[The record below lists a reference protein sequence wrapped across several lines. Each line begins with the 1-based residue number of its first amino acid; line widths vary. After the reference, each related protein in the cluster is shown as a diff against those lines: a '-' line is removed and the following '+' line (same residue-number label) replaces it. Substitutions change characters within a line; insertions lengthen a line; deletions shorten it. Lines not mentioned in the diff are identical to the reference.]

1 MGEGISVAKFEES
14 GKKIYLSQITQ
25 ISQIRIYNEIK

>member
-1 MGEGISVAKFEES
+1 MGEGTGVAKCEEP

-25 ISQIRIYNEIK
+25 ISQIRINNEIK